1 MKLFISLKKPG
12 LFIIAI
18 LFLSSCSQNKSAKM
32 VSEIGSH
39 IDSLK
44 QIYAPDGRIALW
56 NISID
61 NEANGITLTG
71 EVESEKA
78 QSDILNLSSKYPGI
92 KIDCKLLPKNEL
104 GVTSFALVNNSV
116 ATIRATGKHVAEIVN
131 QSLLG
136 TPVKVFKKE
145 GGWYLIQTP
154 NHYFGWINQ
163 ASIVLLDSA
172 RLKEMQGEKKIMYYK
187 QFGFSYSSPD
197 SKSQTVSDLVIG
209 CILPAIGEDHAFYK
223 VKYPDNRIA
232 FVKKDEV
239 KDLNLLFNK
248 TPQGNEL
255 VETAK
260 KFLGIPYLWG
270 GFSSKAIDCSGFTST
285 IYFLNGIILQ
295 RDASQQ
301 SKCGKEITSNFDYS
315 SLLAGDLMFF
325 GRRKSDSLPEKVTH
339 AAMYIGEGNFIQ
351 SSGNVRI
358 TNMDSSRLDY
368 ESNFVRAIRI
378 IGQENGKT
386 IQRIS
391 DNESFTILKSN

>member
-1 MKLFISLKKPG
+1 MKLFISLKKTG
-12 LFIIAI
+12 LFIVAI

-32 VSEIGSH
+32 VSEIGSR

-44 QIYAPDGRIALW
+44 RMYAPDNRIALW

-61 NEANGITLTG
+61 NDADGITLTG

-92 KIDCKLLPKNEL
+92 KIDCKLLPKNKL
-104 GVTSFALVNNSV
+104 GFTSYALINNSV
-116 ATIRATGKHVAEIVN
+116 ATIRAQGKHVAEIVN

-154 NHYFGWINQ
+154 NQYFGWINQ

-172 RLKEMQGEKKIMYYK
+172 RLKEMQGEKKIVYYR

-197 SKSQTVSDLVIG
+197 IKSQTVSDLVIG
-209 CILPAIGEDHAFYK
+209 CILPVIGEKHAFYK

-239 KDLNLLFNK
+239 IDLNLLINK
-248 TPQGNEL
+248 TPGEKEL

-301 SKCGKEITSNFDYS
+301 YKCGKEITSNFDYS
-315 SLLAGDLMFF
+315 SLLPGDLMYF

-358 TNMDSSRLDY
+358 TNMDNSRLDY
-368 ESNFVRAIRI
+368 EPNFVRAIRI
-378 IGQENGKT
+378 IGQENDKT

-391 DNESFTILKSN
+391 DNEFFTILKSN